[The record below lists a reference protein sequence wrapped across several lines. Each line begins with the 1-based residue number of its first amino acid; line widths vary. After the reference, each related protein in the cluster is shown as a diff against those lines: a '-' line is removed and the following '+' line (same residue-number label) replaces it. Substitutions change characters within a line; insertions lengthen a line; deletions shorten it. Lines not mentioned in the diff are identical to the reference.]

1 MIDIYIK
8 ILLIIIG
15 IAAADKLRHEKKKD
29 GILLGRS
36 FPFKKVYWEYRT
48 YYHCLILGVTNCGK
62 SVLCENIVRGRNTV
76 LINTWETDFKSI
88 PNARRINNKKDILS
102 FFSMLKDNTEEV
114 FIVCDELATLM
125 QDKEIAKEINNACMF
140 ARHYKAHIIGI
151 TPRVLANE
159 VGCKALFPCRI
170 CGKMMSTNDYKTA
183 LGVSIDSDLSMREFI
198 IVDSDIRR
206 FKSENNRNYIDT

>member
-1 MIDIYIK
+1 MIDLYIK
-8 ILLIIIG
+8 LLLIIIG
-15 IAAADKLRHEKKKD
+15 WSAIDKIHLKKKD

-36 FPFKKVYWEYRT
+36 FPFKKVYWDYKT
-48 YYHCLILGVTNCGK
+48 YFHCIITGVTNCGK

-76 LINTWETDFKSI
+76 LINTWESDFKGI
-88 PNARRINNKKDILS
+88 PEAKRINDKDSIIS
-102 FFSMLKDNTEEV
+102 FFKCLKDNTEEV

-159 VGCKALFPCRI
+159 VGCKSLFPARI
-170 CGKMMSTNDYKTA
+170 TGRLLQESDYRTA
-183 LGVSIDSDLSMREFI
+183 LGISININLGVREFI
-198 IVDSDIRR
+198 IIQDKVEVFR
-206 FKSENNRNYIDT
+206 SETNRKYINT